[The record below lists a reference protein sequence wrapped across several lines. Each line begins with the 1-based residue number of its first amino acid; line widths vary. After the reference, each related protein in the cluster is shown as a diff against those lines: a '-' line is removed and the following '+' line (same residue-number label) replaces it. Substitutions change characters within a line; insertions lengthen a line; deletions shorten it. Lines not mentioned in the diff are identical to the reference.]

1 MECDKNRRVE
11 DVCDD
16 IGRWL
21 AGFRA
26 DGDSVWELQGC
37 LAGLRWLRERYR
49 ADKAAVEPHMD
60 RVKDLSR
67 QVRQAVADSRES
79 LTAKYMEA
87 LSAVSSWTAIREACR
102 EALLEF
108 ANAENAQ
115 RLDCP
120 RGWIEIKRNQSAS
133 IPRLGTPQREQLHGL
148 ITQAQ
153 CWPDVAYPNA
163 ARLLK
168 AVAAGL
174 FTPQQAGT
182 IAELCPSQTICRLVT
197 HDHG

>member
-1 MECDKNRRVE
+1 MERDENRRVE

-16 IGRWL
+16 IDRGL

-26 DGDSVWELQGC
+26 DGDSVLELQGC

-49 ADKAAVEPHMD
+49 ADNASVEPYLE

-67 QVRQAVADSRES
+67 QVHAAVAASGES

-87 LSAVSSWTAIREACR
+87 LSAVSAWQAVREACR
-102 EALLEF
+102 EALLDL
-108 ANAENAQ
+108 ANVENAQ

-133 IPRLGTPQREQLHGL
+133 IPRLGTPQRKQLNEL

-153 CWPDVAYPNA
+153 CWPEVAYPNA

-182 IAELCPSQTICRLVT
+182 IGELCPTQTICRLVA